1 MSRTMAK
8 KTITPEQFQRS
19 MAGIVYDD
27 SPDLIDEAPMAYKD
41 LDIVMKNQETLVEVV
56 HRLQPL
62 LNVKGF

>member
-1 MSRTMAK
+1 
-8 KTITPEQFQRS
+8 
-19 MAGIVYDD
+19 VYDD